1 MATPPKI
8 DAAASRPQLQLVGIL
23 KRFPGPAGAPP
34 TLALD
39 HLSETVD
46 SGQIVGVVGSN
57 GAGKST
63 LLSVIAGTLF
73 PDEGAVIIDGQDVT
87 AVPSWR
93 RARYVGRVKQN
104 PELNLLGPLTIEE
117 NFALAFWYQRPGFR
131 LKGALSHDVRD
142 AAREALRPF
151 GMGLEEKLGSP
162 SQHLSGGQRQAV
174 AVAMATMRRPSVLL
188 LDEHVAS
195 LDPTSAHLV
204 MDETWRIVRDFHVT
218 TIMVTHDMS
227 RALTQSDRL
236 LMMHRGRVVLDLSG
250 EDKVHL
256 SVGDLVERFERESG
270 AAIPDSAVLTDQ

>member
-1 MATPPKI
+1 MPLQTGAAT
-8 DAAASRPQLQLVGIL
+8 SRPQLQLIGIR

-39 HLSETVD
+39 QLSETVD
-46 SGQIVGVVGSN
+46 SGQIVGIVGSN

-63 LLSVIAGTLF
+63 LLSVIAGSLF
-73 PDEGAVIIDGQDVT
+73 PDEGAVMIDGHDVT

-117 NFALAFWYQRPGFR
+117 NFALAYSYQRPGFR
-131 LKGALSHDVRD
+131 LKGALTHEVRD

-151 GMGLEEKLGSP
+151 GMGLEGKLGSL

-195 LDPTSAHLV
+195 LDPTSARLV
-204 MDETWRIVRDFHVT
+204 MDETWRIVREFHIT
-218 TIMVTHDMS
+218 TVMVTHDMG
-227 RALTQSDRL
+227 RALAQSDRL

-250 EDKVHL
+250 QEKAHL
-256 SVGDLVERFERESG
+256 TVTDLVNRFERESG
-270 AAIPDSAVLTDQ
+270 AAIPDSAILTDR